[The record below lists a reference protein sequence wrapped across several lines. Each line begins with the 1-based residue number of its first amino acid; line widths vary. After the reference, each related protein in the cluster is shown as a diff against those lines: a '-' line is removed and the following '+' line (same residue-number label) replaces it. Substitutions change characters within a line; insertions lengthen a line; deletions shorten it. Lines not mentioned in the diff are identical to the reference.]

1 MGSPSGFQEGVP
13 GFWWR
18 CGEEQQCHHPP
29 VLIAG
34 MGNVGREHLEG
45 GGQLGMFGICMENEG
60 GDLLI

>member
-1 MGSPSGFQEGVP
+1 M
-13 GFWWR
+13 
-18 CGEEQQCHHPP
+18 
-29 VLIAG
+29 AG